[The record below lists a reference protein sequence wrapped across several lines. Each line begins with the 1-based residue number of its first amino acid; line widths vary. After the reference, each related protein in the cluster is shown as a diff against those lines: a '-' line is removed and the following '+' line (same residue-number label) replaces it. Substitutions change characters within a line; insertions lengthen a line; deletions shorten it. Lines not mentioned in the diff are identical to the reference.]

1 VEELVGLM
9 HPERVHVNLKQRTD
23 EWFAVRR
30 GKITGTDFD
39 KIAPAGSRAVQIFC
53 DKATARFSPEYYD
66 PSEPFINTNM
76 RRGIEMEGT
85 ARNAYV
91 QERGLRVLSVGFVDY
106 LSDDEFTG
114 WCGCS
119 PDGLVGRDG
128 IIEIK
133 CPTEENF
140 LVQKGRLPLKYVRQ
154 AMFNTWVTDRKWCD
168 FILYSSS
175 GKLHIHRLQLDNE
188 WRTKIESTMRFA
200 IGEIQKIICE
210 LTRTR
215 SNKKQKI

>member
-1 VEELVGLM
+1 MEELVGLT
-9 HPERVHVNLKQRTD
+9 HPERVHVRLKQRTD

-39 KIAPAGSRAVQIFC
+39 KIAPVGSRAVQIFF
-53 DKATARFSPEYYD
+53 DKATSRFSPENYD
-66 PSEPFINTNM
+66 PSEPFVTTNM
-76 RRGIEMEGT
+76 RRGIELEGT
-85 ARNAYV
+85 ARSMYEC
-91 QERGLRVLSVGFVDY
+91 QYDLQVLEVGFVDY
-106 LSDDEFTG
+106 LLDNEFTG

-140 LVQKGRLPLKYVRQ
+140 LVHKWRLPLKYMRQ
-154 AMFNTWVTDRKWCD
+154 AMFNTWATDRRWCD

-175 GKLHIHRLQLDNE
+175 GKLHVQRLHLNEE
-188 WRTKIESTMRFA
+188 WRTKIETTMRFA
-200 IGEIQKIICE
+200 IGEIQKIVRD
-210 LTRTR
+210 LAQARAA
-215 SNKKQKI
+215 KKQRT